1 MATTN
6 GITTLG
12 NRTFLFG
19 AASGI
24 DTSALVTAA
33 YNARKAE
40 ADKIDIQ
47 VQKNTAK
54 YDAYDKIR
62 TLSTALQTSISNI
75 KKNYSVL
82 ATSNGL
88 FDQRTGSLSSNT
100 ATSAA
105 SLVDVK
111 LDPGTDLGVHE
122 LTVEKKGQAHRVAS
136 GSAASATMALG
147 FTGDFS
153 IGVAGKTAS
162 SVSVTA
168 GMTLTDLAA
177 AINSNTAT
185 SGVKASIAKVSETEY
200 QLVLNG
206 SDINKQ
212 IQITGVSG
220 DDVMQNIGVTN
231 SGGAFVKELQI
242 AQPTVVT
249 LDGISYSRDSNTITD
264 LLPGVTLNVK
274 NADAATKIN
283 LSIENDNSAVKAG
296 IQSFMDAYNNL
307 RDFIKSQQVVSDAG
321 AVDSGAVLF
330 GDSILA
336 NINSSLQGILGGSY
350 GAGGSNLATLRSVG
364 ITLDQ
369 NNKLVMD
376 ESVFD
381 TATIDKFEQVRD
393 IFQTKVTVDNTQFRM
408 SKNTSTS
415 GAQSFA
421 MQITM
426 SGGSISGVSVGGDN
440 TLFDVSGATI
450 TGKAGTIYEGMSFAY
465 IGTSDATI
473 NIGIQ
478 PGIAD
483 ALDTTVNK
491 FSDVLNGDLSKE
503 MSRITSQNTLLSD
516 RSSRVLERAAAY
528 RDNLIDK
535 YANFEAK
542 LAQAQTVLAQLRA
555 LTKSSSSDS

>member
-136 GSAASATMALG
+136 GSAASATTALG

-415 GAQSFA
+415 GTQSFA

-555 LTKSSSSDS
+555 LTKSNSSDS

>member
-19 AASGI
+19 ASSGI

-33 YNARKAE
+33 YNARKIE

-47 VQKNTAK
+47 VKNNTAK

-62 TLSTALQTSISNI
+62 TLSSALQTSITNM

-105 SLVDVK
+105 SLVTVA
-111 LDPGTDLGVHE
+111 LAPGTDLGTHE
-122 LTVEKKGQAHRVAS
+122 ITIEKKGQSHRVAS
-136 GSAASATMALG
+136 TSAANATTALG
-147 FTGDFS
+147 LTGDFS

-177 AINSNTAT
+177 AINTGSAT
-185 SGVKASIAKVSETEY
+185 SGVKATIAKVSETEY
-200 QLVLNG
+200 QLVLTG

-220 DDVMQNIGVTN
+220 TDVMQSVGVTN
-231 SGGAFVKELQI
+231 SGGTYTNELQV
-242 AQPTVVT
+242 AQPTVVN
-249 LDGISYSRDSNTITD
+249 LDGISYSRDTNTITD
-264 LLPGVTLNVK
+264 LMPGVTLTVK
-274 NADAATKIN
+274 SADPTTKLG

-296 IQSFMDAYNNL
+296 VQDFMDAYNNL
-307 RDFIKSQQVVSDAG
+307 RDFIKSQQIVSDTG
-321 AVDSGAVLF
+321 AVDEGAVLF

-336 NINSSLQGILGGSY
+336 NLNSSLQGILGGTY
-350 GAGGSNLATLRSVG
+350 GSGGTNLTTLRGVG

-376 ESVFD
+376 ETIFD
-381 TATIDKFEQVRD
+381 TAAIDKFEQVRD
-393 IFQTKVTVDNTQFRM
+393 IFQTKVTVDNAEFRM

-426 SGGSISGVSVGGDN
+426 SGGSIGSVSVGGDTN
-440 TLFDVSGATI
+440 LFDVSGATI

-465 IGTSDATI
+465 IGTTDTTV
-473 NIGIQ
+473 NVGIQ
-478 PGIAD
+478 SGIAD
-483 ALDTTVNK
+483 ALDVSASK
-491 FSDVLNGDLSKE
+491 FTDILNGDISKE
-503 MSRITSQNTLLSD
+503 MARITSQNTLLSD
-516 RSSRVLERAAAY
+516 RSSRVLERAGAY
-528 RDNLIDK
+528 RDSLIDK
-535 YANFEAK
+535 YANFEAQ
-542 LAQAQTVLAQLRA
+542 LSRAQTVLAQLRA
-555 LTKSSSSDS
+555 LTAQKSDS

>member
-415 GAQSFA
+415 GTQSFA

-555 LTKSSSSDS
+555 LTKSSSSNS